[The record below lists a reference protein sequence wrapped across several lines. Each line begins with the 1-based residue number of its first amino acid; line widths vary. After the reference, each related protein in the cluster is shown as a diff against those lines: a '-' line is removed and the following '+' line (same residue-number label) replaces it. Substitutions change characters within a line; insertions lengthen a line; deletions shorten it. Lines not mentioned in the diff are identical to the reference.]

1 MITLSFSGLKNLEC
15 PFRFYAIQVARAH
28 KEPPTPEM
36 ELGSAVHKAIEALL
50 NGAILPVS
58 SDACEAMIEA
68 WRQSEFNINRPG
80 ALVERKMAIDANG
93 TPCDFFSSD
102 AMFRGVIDY
111 YYLEDTCPAV
121 VDWKTGR
128 WEVDPKQMAHYAVL
142 ALAHEPGAA
151 EVETIIFNVQSNT
164 ITRRTYSVEETAEIL
179 EEISEHSRDV
189 NSRTEWPAKPCWLC
203 DRCTVPGCPERDR
216 VSTALVHE
224 SKLPILKLP
233 DAISTQGD
241 AETALR
247 FVLFAEGVVDR
258 IKGLI
263 KGYVG
268 EHGPLYSS
276 GKVAQF
282 SDKESVLPKDLSLFV
297 KSLTS
302 WGVSK
307 DLIWDNLSLTKT
319 GLEKIIKK
327 ADLQSREPLIRA
339 MCEVK
344 TSSVFGIKNDK
355 LF

>member
-1 MITLSFSGLKNLEC
+1 
-15 PFRFYAIQVARAH
+15 
-28 KEPPTPEM
+28 M

-50 NGAILPVS
+50 TGTMLPVS
-58 SDACEAMIEA
+58 SDACEAMLEA
-68 WRQSEFNINRPG
+68 WKQSEFNTIQRSG
-80 ALVERKMAIDANG
+80 ALVERKMAIDAEG
-93 TPCDFFSSD
+93 SPCDFYSSK

-111 YYLEDTCPAV
+111 YYLDGYSPTV

-128 WEVDPKQMAHYAVL
+128 WEVDPKQMAYYAVL
-142 ALAHEPGAA
+142 AMAHEPDA
-151 EVETIIFNVQSNT
+151 EQVETIIFNMQTNT
-164 ITRRTYSVEETAEIL
+164 ITRRTYSA
-179 EEISEHSRDV
+179 EEISESLEQIAEYSRDV
-189 NSRTEWPAKPCWLC
+189 NSRTEWPASPCWLC
-203 DRCTVPGCPERDR
+203 ERCTVPGCPERER
-216 VSTALVHE
+216 VSTALAHE
-224 SKLPILKLP
+224 SKLPILRVP
-233 DAISTQGD
+233 DTISTQED

-247 FVLFAEGVVDR
+247 FVLFADGIVDR